1 MGEDGN
7 LPPDPMSQLA
17 TGAAQQ
23 HELFMGW
30 VNAGFTR
37 TEAMQLLIAIVAA
50 GIAKGPGN
58 G

>member
-1 MGEDGN
+1 MGEDEN

-23 HELFMGW
+23 HELFMAW

-37 TEAMQLLIAIVAA
+37 AEAMQLLLVVVEA
-50 GIAKGPGN
+50 GIAKGPGS